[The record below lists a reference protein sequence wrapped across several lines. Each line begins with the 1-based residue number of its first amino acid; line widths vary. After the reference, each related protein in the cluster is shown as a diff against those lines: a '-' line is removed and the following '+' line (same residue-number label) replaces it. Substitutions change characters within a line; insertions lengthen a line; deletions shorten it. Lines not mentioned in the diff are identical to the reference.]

1 MEKVD
6 FRLDGKIALVTGAS
20 RGIGE
25 AVAVTLADYGAHC
38 ILVSRKADA
47 LKTVAD
53 KIASRGGRADVM
65 ACHVGDI
72 RQIEELFSEIRQR
85 FWTLNI
91 LVNNAATNPYFGEM
105 LGADEGVWNKT
116 FDVNLKGPFFM
127 IQHAAKLMAEAGG
140 GAIVNV
146 SSING
151 VKPALFQGVYSIT
164 KAGIISMTKAY
175 AKELAGK
182 NIRVN
187 ALLPGLVDTHFS
199 KAIMENEMIYD
210 YAIRMIPL
218 GRHSQPM
225 EMAGAVLYLVSDAAP
240 FTTGALLVVD
250 GGALT

>member
-65 ACHVGDI
+65 ACHVGDLK
-72 RQIEELFSEIRQR
+72 QIEELFSGIRQR
-85 FWTLNI
+85 VGTLNI

-164 KAGIISMTKAY
+164 KAGLISMTKAY

-199 KAIMENEMIYD
+199 KAIMENEMIYE
-210 YAIRMIPL
+210 YAIKMIPL